1 MICERATVAYPDGRT
16 GTDAGYQAHRKAG
29 EDVCEPCVEAHVEK
43 CALHWASLTDEQR
56 AKVRSANKE
65 HHAKYRTNSAHKAK
79 AVSRRYREVNRAIIR
94 DAKSQ
99 PCADCGVQ
107 YPYYVMQFDH
117 LGDKEFNVGNV
128 GPTGSRLR
136 LLKEIEKCDV
146 VCANCHAERTH
157 QRRHQTLEVS

>member
-29 EDVCEPCVEAHVEK
+29 EDVCEPCIEAHVEK
-43 CALHWASLTDEQR
+43 GALHWTSLTDEQR

-79 AVSRRYREVNRAIIR
+79 AASRRYREVNRAIIS

-117 LGDKEFNVGNV
+117 LGDKVLNV
-128 GPTGSRLR
+128 SYAKSLR
-136 LLKEIEKCDV
+136 QAKAEISKCEV
-146 VCANCHAERTH
+146 RCANCHSIKTHERRQAH
-157 QRRHQTLEVS
+157 KSA